1 MGSPHRTL
9 EMKGL
14 LVLLLFAGVNGAPGV
29 VYPQHLVYNPLFGTY
44 AQPITYYYYYPQ
56 SRNVP
61 ETVSGRWWLSC
72 SGPATGPDGYQCCLQ
87 DEGDCDSD
95 SDCCEGLYCE
105 QSWGNDYC
113 APKSTELPVPTET
126 PQVNFPTETQQ
137 PASNVMEWPYEKKQ
151 LLLQSMD
158 AALPG
163 FKDGVQMDPS
173 LRFDTFMKK
182 YLTRNDECCADE
194 WGDGNGKLSAEE
206 MFESQNRSTFKEIQ
220 EKIER
225 FDTDGDQQLTIE
237 ECKPL
242 MREALD
248 EKFVEMDVN
257 GDHIIS
263 LAEFVKSDLGKGD
276 HQFTMNMVFIVESWL
291 PESKRN
297 TASDWLALDHQEFE
311 AIMMSMAIFVLDQ
324 QESTN
329 TEMQAQIVGYSNF
342 PILSSKLIMQ
352 AAKDAM
358 KKNGNV
364 F

>member
-113 APKSTELPVPTET
+113 APKSTELPPTET
-126 PQVNFPTETQQ
+126 PEVNFPTETQQ
-137 PASNVMEWPYEKKQ
+137 TGYNISNVMEWPYEKKQ
-151 LLLQSMD
+151 LLLQTMD

-163 FKDGVQMDPS
+163 FKDYVQMDPS
-173 LRFDTFMKK
+173 LRFDTYMKK
-182 YLTRNDECCADE
+182 ALTLGDT
-194 WGDGNGKLSAEE
+194 DGNGKLSAEE
-206 MFESQNRSTFKEIQ
+206 MFESQTGEEQETIKEMR
-220 EKIER
+220 EKIKR
-225 FDTDGDQQLTIE
+225 FDTNGDQQLTIE
-237 ECKPL
+237 EGKPSVTEDL
-242 MREALD
+242 NEN
-248 EKFVEMDVN
+248 FVEWDLN
-257 GDHIIS
+257 GDQIIS
-263 LAEFVKSDLGKGD
+263 LTELVKSELGKVD

>member
-29 VYPQHLVYNPLFGTY
+29 VYPQHLVYNPWFGTY

-56 SRNVP
+56 SRNVQ
-61 ETVSGRWWLSC
+61 EIVSGRWWLSC
-72 SGPATGPDGYQCCLQ
+72 SGPATGPDGNQCCLQ

-113 APKSTELPVPTET
+113 APKSAVSELPVSTET

-137 PASNVMEWPYEKKQ
+137 PAYNISNVMEYPYELKQ
-151 LLLQSMD
+151 LVLQRMD

-173 LRFDTFMKK
+173 LRFDTLMKK
-182 YLTRNDECCADE
+182 VLSLGDT
-194 WGDGNGKLSAEE
+194 DGNGKLSAEE
-206 MFESQNRSTFKEIQ
+206 MFESQTGPEQETIKEIR
-220 EKIER
+220 ETIKR
-225 FDTDGDQQLTIE
+225 FDTNGDQQLTIE
-237 ECKPL
+237 EGKPSVKEDL
-242 MREALD
+242 N
-248 EKFVEMDVN
+248 EKFVEWDLD

-263 LAEFVKSDLGKGD
+263 LTELGKGLELST
-276 HQFTMNMVFIVESWL
+276 TMGMVFAVESWL
-291 PESKRN
+291 PESERN

-311 AIMMSMAIFVLDQ
+311 AFMFSMAFLGVDQ
-324 QESTN
+324 HESTN

-342 PILSSKLIMQ
+342 PILSTKLIMQ
-352 AAKDAM
+352 AAQDAM
-358 KKNGNV
+358 KKNGKL